1 MRSFSLLSLIGS
13 IAAGLVLIGLPGC
26 GGGGGT
32 EPSTPSTTDTESAK
46 PASDSGTK
54 EAEAETKAE
63 ESGGGGEA
71 AAAEGWGTIKGRVV
85 YDGDAPEPRVLVE
98 QGAPEEKV
106 RDAKVCAQHTIY
118 SEELVVDKETKG
130 IKWAVV
136 WVNRPPKVHPD
147 LEAVPSEPAE
157 LNQKGCIYIP
167 HVLAIRQGQKL
178 IIASEDPITHNTNIQ
193 GFRNNPWN
201 RVLPEATEGKQTLE
215 GPQLV
220 AESVPLTVACNIHP
234 WMKAYIAVFKHPY
247 FAVTNDKGEFVIEN
261 VPAGKVNL
269 VSWQESLGRGPG
281 GRKGIEV
288 EVKPG
293 ETVEVTITFSPK

>member
-1 MRSFSLLSLIGS
+1 MRSFTLLSVVGS
-13 IAAGLVLIGLPGC
+13 LVAGLALTALPGC
-26 GGGGGT
+26 GGGGGGSESTAPSPTTTSGQQGAGT
-32 EPSTPSTTDTESAK
+32 EEAK
-46 PASDSGTK
+46 G
-54 EAEAETKAE
+54 E
-63 ESGGGGEA
+63 ESTAEPKDEGA
-71 AAAEGWGTIKGRVV
+71 AAAPEGWGTIKGRVV
-85 YDGDAPEPRVLVE
+85 YDGDPPEPRVLVE

-106 RDAKVCAQHTIY
+106 RDASVCAKHTIY

-147 LEAVPSEPAE
+147 LEPVPSEPAE
-157 LNQKGCIYIP
+157 LNQKGCVYIP

-178 IIASEDPITHNTNIQ
+178 IIASEDPIAHNTNIQ
-193 GFRNNPWN
+193 GFRNTPWN

-220 AESVPLTVACNIHP
+220 AESVPLSVACNIHP
-234 WMKAYIAVFKHPY
+234 WMKAYIAVFRHPY
-247 FAVTNDKGEFVIEN
+247 FAVTNDKGEFVIEK

-293 ETVEVTITFSPK
+293 ETTEVTITFTPK